1 MKNEMSRR
9 SMLRKAAAAVGGVST
24 LQADSALASQT
35 TASSGRTPSQS
46 GQTFRAYVRFGTGAS
61 VQELKLLPIG
71 PRQVVVRTEASQVC
85 YTTTTLG
92 LGTTPIAQ
100 AQVPAHGGVGVVI
113 EVGATVERVKLGD
126 RIIVAGQA
134 QCGSCYNCLRGR
146 ADHCLM
152 GGGGGNP
159 NAAFAEMKDG
169 TKVAGYRG
177 GLSELMVTSEDY
189 CVPVVTK
196 VSAVELAM
204 LHDVG
209 MVGLAATM
217 TKVKIEAGS
226 DAVILGCGPLGLSAV
241 QGARIQG
248 AAQIIAVDPVKYR
261 RDVALSVG
269 ATIALDPNVEGANL
283 VPKIRQLCQS
293 RTGPLAGGG
302 NTLPDYV
309 LEAAAA
315 HLFRPKVE
323 LGPDPPA
330 CSSCSR
336 RGSCVRRSGNLVTTG
351 VGHPPGTM
359 ISFPAGQWS
368 NSSKTHH
375 PGNVAGANHAAR
387 RAAVR
392 PADRSGLFNAKALA
406 TATFRSTGRAGV
418 PGHAD
423 GRPSRRS
430 SSSVDCWRF
439 RTHGALMK
447 QNTLQIITAAAFARG
462 RQRRRRGAIET
473 GAADARLPRRRP
485 PDQIISSC
493 STSCAH
499 RRRPAP
505 AVAAPARRNRA
516 RPIDRGGMS
525 RPVSR

>member
-9 SMLRKAAAAVGGVST
+9 SMLRKAVAAVGGAST
-24 LQADSALASQT
+24 LQVGSALAGQT

-100 AQVPAHGGVGVVI
+100 AQVPAHGGVGIVI
-113 EVGATVERVKLGD
+113 EVGATVERVKVGD

-159 NAAFAEMKDG
+159 NAPFAEMKDG

-177 GLSELMVTSEDY
+177 GLSELMVTTEDY

-248 AAQIIAVDPVKYR
+248 AAQIIAVDPIKYR

-269 ATIALDPNVEGANL
+269 ATVALDPNVEGANL

-309 LEAAAA
+309 LEAAGGD
-315 HLFRPKVE
+315 LFRPTVE
-323 LGPDPPA
+323 VGPDPTGVLVLQQA
-330 CSSCSR
+330 WQLCSQI
-336 RGSCVRRSGNLVTTG
+336 GNLVTTG
-351 VGHPPGTM
+351 VGHPPGTT
-359 ISFPAGQWS
+359 ITFPAGQWS

-375 PGNVAGANHAAR
+375 PGNVAGASSLR
-387 RAAVR
+387 DLPRFVR
-392 PADRSGLFNAKALA
+392 LIESGQFNAKALA
-406 TATFRSTGRAGV
+406 TATFPLDRAREAFQAT
-418 PGHAD
+418 AD
-423 GRPSRRS
+423 
-430 SSSVDCWRF
+430 
-439 RTHGALMK
+439 RT
-447 QNTLQIITAAAFARG
+447 T
-462 RQRRRRGAIET
+462 
-473 GAADARLPRRRP
+473 
-485 PDQIISSC
+485 
-493 STSCAH
+493 
-499 RRRPAP
+499 
-505 AVAAPARRNRA
+505 VAAVVVF
-516 RPIDRGGMS
+516 S
-525 RPVSR
+525 